1 MAKDE
6 KAPTLPPQQD
16 MNNAG
21 AKIDAI
27 RDILFGQQIQ
37 DFDARFHTLKQELAH
52 TQEATDGRMAAM
64 HEELMGAIRSLDEKL
79 SQLLQEQQD
88 YAAQEISRLDDT
100 REAQRKELGH
110 LLVTLGEKLI

>member
-1 MAKDE
+1 MAKEE
-6 KAPTLPPQQD
+6 KSPTLPPQPD
-16 MNNAG
+16 SNNAG

-37 DFDARFHTLKQELAH
+37 DIDARFHVLKQELAQ
-52 TQEATDGRMAAM
+52 TQAETDGRITAM
-64 HEELMGAIRSLDEKL
+64 HEELLGAIRSLDEKL

-88 YAAQEISRLDDT
+88 YATQEISRLDGT